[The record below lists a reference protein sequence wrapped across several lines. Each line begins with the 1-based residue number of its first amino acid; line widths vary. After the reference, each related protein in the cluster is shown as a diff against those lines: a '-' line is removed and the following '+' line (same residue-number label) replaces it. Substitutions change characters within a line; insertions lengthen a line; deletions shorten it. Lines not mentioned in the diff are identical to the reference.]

1 MAVTDWPDAEPAPH
15 DLKATIQLVEHLRF
29 VGEIGPMMLIAVV
42 RKLVTAVENHL
53 HLARM
58 VVDGPTG
65 REECRPQPFVV
76 QEVQDSRHADLR
88 AIGPGSEWLAKYAFR
103 GSLASHSD
111 CASGQRLGRI
121 SDPDV

>member
-1 MAVTDWPDAEPAPH
+1 VAVTDWPDAEPAPH

-53 HLARM
+53 HLARV

-65 REECRPQPFVV
+65 LKNVALNPSSCRR
-76 QEVQDSRHADLR
+76 SR
-88 AIGPGSEWLAKYAFR
+88 IR
-103 GSLASHSD
+103 GTPTFA
-111 CASGQRLGRI
+111 
-121 SDPDV
+121 P